1 MADYFDPEKAEQLLA
16 AGVEAYQ
23 PRDSDEGD
31 SEPFIPVPPTPLPK
45 DRNGSAAEMPRC
57 LTYNLNHSNWP
68 GCSSA
73 FRTDDLVAGL

>member
-31 SEPFIPVPPTPLPK
+31 SEPFIPVPPRPLPK
-45 DRNGSAAEMPRC
+45 DRNGSAAEM
-57 LTYNLNHSNWP
+57 LNVNLNHSNWP

-73 FRTDDLVAGL
+73 LRIDELLAGL